1 LRDHSD
7 EVGRRSNLV
16 GYKNIMSIRDKYAF
30 VGVGL
35 TQLGKIPGMT
45 PDELAARAI
54 TLALEDA
61 GMSPGEV
68 DGYLY
73 QPGIGGGLSDTV
85 PLQMTGIPASMVWQA
100 ASLGSYANVMVAMAI
115 GAMESGLS
123 RTCVLVH
130 AASAASRRGGGM
142 APVGTGGNTPGAYG
156 WYGPGATA
164 ACMAQRYIHLYGLK
178 REHLGAIALTLREYA
193 NHRPEAV
200 MHDRVITMDDYL
212 NARWIVEPLCLY
224 DFCLVNDGAV
234 ALIITSEERAHDF
247 KKRPVYVMGY
257 GIDHSLREMDSAPEA
272 VHHFDG
278 FVADRAKEQ
287 AFGMAG
293 ITIKDIDVAEFY
305 DAFTIFLL
313 SQLESYGICQKGEAG
328 PFVAAGNLKLNG
340 QFPSNT
346 SGTGLSWGYLMGFTQ
361 LTEGIRQLRG
371 EGGACQVKN
380 AEICLVT
387 GLGGMVDNG
396 SAATCCILRR

>member
-1 LRDHSD
+1 MILAAWRKEGSLIKA
-7 EVGRRSNLV
+7 G
-16 GYKNIMSIRDKYAF
+16 GIRDKYAF
-30 VGVGL
+30 IGVGL
-35 TQLGKIPGMT
+35 TKQGKIPDMT
-45 PDELAARAI
+45 PDELAAQAI

-61 GMSPGEV
+61 GLRPDEV
-68 DGYLY
+68 DGYIY
-73 QPGIGGGLSDTV
+73 QQGIGGGLGDTV
-85 PLQMTGIPASMVWQA
+85 PLQMTGIPASLIWQV

-115 GAMESGLS
+115 GAMESGLA
-123 RTCVLVH
+123 RTCILVH
-130 AASAASRRGGGM
+130 AASAASRRGGGGAGPM
-142 APVGTGGNTPGAYG
+142 GIGGTTPGAYG

-164 ACMAQRYIHLYGLK
+164 ACMAQRYMHLYGLK
-178 REHLGAIALTLREYA
+178 REQLGAIALTLREYA
-193 NHRPEAV
+193 NQRPEAV

-234 ALIITSEERAHDF
+234 ALIITSAERAIDF
-247 KKRPVYVMGY
+247 KKPPVYVIGY
-257 GIDHSLREMDSAPEA
+257 GIDHSLREMGRSPEA
-272 VHHFDG
+272 IHHFDG
-278 FVADRAKEQ
+278 FIADKAKEQ

-293 ITIKDIDVAEFY
+293 ITLKDIDVAEIY

-313 SQLESYGICQKGEAG
+313 SQLESYGICKKGEAG
-328 PFVAAGNLKLNG
+328 PFVEAGNLRLNG

-361 LTEGIRQLRG
+361 LTEGIRQMRG
-371 EGGACQVKN
+371 EGGACQVRD
-380 AEICLVT
+380 AETCLVT

>member
-1 LRDHSD
+1 
-7 EVGRRSNLV
+7 
-16 GYKNIMSIRDKYAF
+16 MSIRDKYAF

-35 TQLGKIPGMT
+35 TRLGKIPDMI
-45 PDELAARAI
+45 PDELATQAI
-54 TLALEDA
+54 KLALADA
-61 GMSPGEV
+61 VMSPDEV
-68 DGYLY
+68 DGYIY
-73 QPGIGGGLSDTV
+73 QQGMGGGLNDTV
-85 PLQMTGIPASMVWQA
+85 PLQMAGIPASLVWQV

-115 GAMESGLS
+115 GAMESGICH
-123 RTCVLVH
+123 TCVLVH
-130 AASAASRRGGGM
+130 ASSAASRKGGGM
-142 APVGTGGNTPGAYG
+142 GPMGMGNSTPGAYG

-164 ACMAQRYIHLYGLK
+164 ACMAQRYMHLYGLK
-178 REHLGAIALTLREYA
+178 REQLGAIAVTLREHA
-193 NHRPEAV
+193 NKRPDAI
-200 MHDRVITMDDYL
+200 MHDREMTLDEYL
-212 NARWIVEPLCLY
+212 NARMVVEPLCLY

-234 ALIITSEERAHDF
+234 ALIITSAERARNF

-257 GIDHSLREMDSAPEA
+257 GIDHSLREMEKSPEA
-272 VHHFDG
+272 IHHFDG
-278 FVADRAKEQ
+278 FVAARAKEQ
-287 AFGMAG
+287 AFSMAG
-293 ITIKDIDVAEFY
+293 ITIKDIDVAEIY

-313 SQLESYGICQKGEAG
+313 SQLESYGICKKGEAG
-328 PFVAAGNLKLNG
+328 PFVEAGNLKLNG

-361 LTEGIRQLRG
+361 LTEGIRQMRG